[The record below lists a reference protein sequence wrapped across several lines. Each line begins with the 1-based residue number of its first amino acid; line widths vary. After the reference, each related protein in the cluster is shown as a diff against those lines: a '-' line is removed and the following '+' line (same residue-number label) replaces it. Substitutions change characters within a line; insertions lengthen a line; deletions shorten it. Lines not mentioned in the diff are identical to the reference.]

1 MASAGLASLLGPRRL
16 GLALVAAAVA
26 GFWIVAARVLGGGI
40 PEPMWV
46 LGAAAFPLEAVALI
60 AVPGGRRVRWVL
72 GRHTP
77 AVRSALRWREGVVL
91 LLAAIQVLTLMS
103 DATSW
108 FAQTGILLR
117 AAALL
122 VLAVAAAG
130 LAFTLRISRYF
141 LLLVVLCYP
150 VVVELV
156 AASVRH
162 GIELMGLPTDGHLSL
177 LYLPP
182 LLLLAGIM
190 IVACTAQR
198 PRALRQ
204 PGSA

>member
-1 MASAGLASLLGPRRL
+1 M
-16 GLALVAAAVA
+16 
-26 GFWIVAARVLGGGI
+26 
-40 PEPMWV
+40 
-46 LGAAAFPLEAVALI
+46 
-60 AVPGGRRVRWVL
+60 
-72 GRHTP
+72 
-77 AVRSALRWREGVVL
+77 L
-91 LLAAIQVLTLMS
+91 LLAAVAIQVLTLMS